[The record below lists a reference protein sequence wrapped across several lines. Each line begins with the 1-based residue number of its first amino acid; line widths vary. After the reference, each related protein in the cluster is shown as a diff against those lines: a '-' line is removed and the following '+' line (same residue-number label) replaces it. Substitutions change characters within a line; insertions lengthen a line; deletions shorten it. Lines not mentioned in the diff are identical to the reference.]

1 MNFPLVELKL
11 SLSCWFDFLLMD
23 PAELLYIDDL
33 GNILDEGCFLSMPM
47 LTMAALRRHVAEK
60 LMIISEEC
68 LEVVLDDSDEGGS
81 ILGYRSNM
89 AVDSPVPHPRLSS
102 ENRGIV
108 GEPKSYDSQTEDD
121 GWTVVSPHGSRC
133 RRN

>member
-1 MNFPLVELKL
+1 MKASIWFSPDGQLFSFPSRTSGE
-11 SLSCWFDFLLMD
+11 
-23 PAELLYIDDL
+23 
-33 GNILDEGCFLSMPM
+33 
-47 LTMAALRRHVAEK
+47 AATPVAEK